1 MISVIIPTLNEAQS
15 LPTLLAGLQRQDQSQ
30 DARQSEQETPHVRPD
45 FPRRREASVHRQ

>member
-30 DARQSEQETPHVRPD
+30 DARQSEQETPYGRPAL
-45 FPRRREASVHRQ
+45 RKREASVHRQ